1 MASSTTTS
9 VTVRIRNEH
18 VGVIDEL
25 VRLGVFESRGDAV
38 RFMSSPIYEM
48 FSTAW
53 NSNSKKAALG
63 VRIKRELEV
72 MGKLNQLTKDLDED
86 FKLEGGLAPA

>member
-1 MASSTTTS
+1 MASTTTTS
-9 VTVRIRNEH
+9 VTVRLKNEH
-18 VGVIDEL
+18 VGVIDEF

-48 FSTAW
+48 FATAW

-63 VRIKRELEV
+63 VRIKREREV
-72 MGKLNQLTKDLDED
+72 VAKLNGLIKALEDD